1 VDLTDVKRL
10 IELLKEEGLSE
21 ITLSEGG
28 RTITVRQELS
38 APPRRP
44 TPRKEEPAEE
54 EGTFAVTA
62 PLVGT
67 FYRRRA
73 PDEPPLVET
82 GATVAQGDT
91 LCIIEAMKVMNEIPA
106 ERAGRVLR
114 VVVEDGSPVEYGQV
128 LFVLERL

>member
-1 VDLTDVKRL
+1 MDLTDVKRL

>member
-44 TPRKEEPAEE
+44 TPRKEEPAE

>member
-10 IELLKEEGLSE
+10 IELLKEDGLSE

-44 TPRKEEPAEE
+44 APRREEQAAE

-82 GATVAQGDT
+82 GATVTQGDT
-91 LCIIEAMKVMNEIPA
+91 LCIIEAMKVMNEIQA

-114 VVVEDGSPVEYGQV
+114 VAVEDGTPVEYGQV
-128 LFVLERL
+128 LFVLLRL